1 MSLRHVPVSVVVPCR
16 NERTHVGALIEA
28 LRRQQVPPGEIV
40 VVDGGSTDG
49 TSDVLRRVQYSDHSV
64 GVKVLIRQDATIPE
78 AVNAAVREARGEVIV
93 RLDAHSEPSEI
104 YIARA
109 LERLAEDRA
118 GVVGGVWHVAPGA
131 DTATAAAIA
140 RAASHPLGAG
150 DAAYRIGRHL
160 TDPADVDT
168 VPFGCFRRDVWERLG
183 GLDESLLANEDYEF
197 NYRVRQ
203 AGLRVILDP
212 GIHCTYFA
220 RPTLGALA
228 TQYFRYGWWKV
239 QMLRKHPE
247 SLRWRQAVPA
257 LFVAALVLLAALG
270 VAWWPAWLLLT
281 AQVGVYGAAVAGT
294 SLRICLREGGWARL
308 LPLCG
313 AFATIHL
320 AWGAGALI
328 NVATM
333 GRWGQKRRRGANG
346 SPGLTASAKAT
357 AVRPGELRGRK
368 FWRK

>member
-1 MSLRHVPVSVVVPCR
+1 MSVSQVPVSVVVPCR
-16 NERTHVGALIEA
+16 NERLHVGALIEA

-49 TSDVLRRVQYSDHSV
+49 TSDVLRQMQDSDHSV
-64 GVKVLIRQDATIPE
+64 RVKVLVRQDASIPE
-78 AVNAAVREARGEVIV
+78 AVNAGVREAAGAVIV
-93 RLDAHSEPSEI
+93 RLDAHSEPSAI

-109 LERLAEDRA
+109 LDRLAEDRA

-131 DTATAAAIA
+131 KTATAAAIA

-150 DAAYRIGRHL
+150 DAAYRIGRHR
-160 TDPADVDT
+160 TAPVDVDT

-212 GIHCTYFA
+212 SIHCTYFA
-220 RPTLGALA
+220 RPTLAALA

-270 VAWWPAWLLLT
+270 AAWWPAWVLL
-281 AQVGVYGAAVAGT
+281 AVQVAVYGAAVAGT
-294 SLRICLREGGWARL
+294 SLRICLREGEWARL

-320 AWGAGALI
+320 AWGAGALV
-328 NVATM
+328 NVVTM
-333 GRWGQKRRRGANG
+333 GRWGQRRRRGG
-346 SPGLTASAKAT
+346 SGAPGLPSTSLRAGKPRPTDSA
-357 AVRPGELRGRK
+357 
-368 FWRK
+368 